1 MLKLGLTG
9 GIGAGKSAV
18 AALLRDAGVATLD
31 ADALAHASYAKGE
44 RGFELLTERF
54 GAQIQ
59 TPDGDI
65 DRRKLRE
72 LAFADGAA
80 RDALEQI
87 VWPLVKQRIEREFA
101 RASSKKDDLTA
112 VEAALLFEADWARMF
127 DRIWIVEA
135 PLEKIIDRATAV
147 GKDPADLSRAA
158 SRQLDADQRTR
169 LAEMSGRPLDFIWND
184 GAIDDLRKAVNAAL
198 GRIL

>member
-1 MLKLGLTG
+1 
-9 GIGAGKSAV
+9 
-18 AALLRDAGVATLD
+18 
-31 ADALAHASYAKGE
+31 
-44 RGFELLTERF
+44 
-54 GAQIQ
+54 
-59 TPDGDI
+59 
-65 DRRKLRE
+65 LRE

-101 RASSKKDDLTA
+101 RRASSKKDDLTA

-135 PLEKIIDRATAV
+135 PLEKIIDRATAA